1 MANSVGTPSLE
12 RFLTLA
18 SDREQTIAA
27 NMANVDTPGYKTKDL
42 NFKQELARAAQFG
55 NGVSD
60 TVSGISNTAMETG
73 PSVSEVQGLME
84 RPDGNNV
91 NLDRESLLL
100 SQTQLQYQMGIQL
113 VKGKFHQLLSAINGG
128 N

>member
-1 MANSVGTPSLE
+1 MATSQIDSPLE

-27 NMANVDTPGYKTKDL
+27 NMANVDTPGYHTKDI
-42 NFKQELARAAQFG
+42 NFKQELARAQL
-55 NGVSD
+55 SD
-60 TVSGISNTAMETG
+60 ASFESA
-73 PSVSEVQGLME
+73 PSVGDVKGLLE

-91 NLDRESLLL
+91 SLDRESLLL

-113 VKGKFHQLLSAINGG
+113 IKSQFHELLSAINGG
-128 N
+128 GGN